1 MEALYNLDINNL
13 DKVKILEYREFEIRG
28 NINATAM
35 DSNRYLEND
44 ISENSRIGYNL
55 MTGKRI
61 RECNL
66 FY

>member
-28 NINATAM
+28 NINATSM
-35 DSNRYLEND
+35 DTNRYLEND
-44 ISENSRIGYNL
+44 ISENSKIGYNL

-61 RECNL
+61 R
-66 FY
+66 